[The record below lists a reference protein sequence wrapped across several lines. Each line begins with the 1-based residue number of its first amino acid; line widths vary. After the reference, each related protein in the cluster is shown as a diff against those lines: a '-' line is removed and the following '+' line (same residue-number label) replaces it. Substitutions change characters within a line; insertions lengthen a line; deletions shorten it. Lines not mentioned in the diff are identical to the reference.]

1 MMSKHVGACAAMSLL
16 LAAAPALGQ
25 NSTTVTTSPWTSYV
39 TAAQSEAVSRLK
51 GFSVVLV
58 EGDIRGAAQNDSVPA
73 AAAKALADL
82 KDFLPYKSY
91 RLIDT
96 QWTLGSNRVS
106 SRLRGPD
113 GQEYDL
119 TLNTGGAAF
128 LLAPAGRSN
137 PSNPSTFSGG
147 SLVIANFVLA
157 HAGAVPDRTA
167 ALVSKGLLAPT
178 HADAR
183 AARARAVQD
192 GSLIDTS
199 FRMDIGETVV
209 VGTSRLQGEKAL
221 IVLLTA
227 VGK

>member
-1 MMSKHVGACAAMSLL
+1 MMSIRIAACLAINLL
-16 LAAAPALGQ
+16 VAGTPAFGQ
-25 NSTTVTTSPWTSYV
+25 TGTTVPVSPWANY
-39 TAAQSEAVSRLK
+39 ALQSEAVSGLK

-58 EGDIRGAAQNDSVPA
+58 EGDIRGAAPNDSVPA

-106 SRLRGPD
+106 SRLRGAE

-119 TLNTGGAAF
+119 TLSTAGAAF
-128 LLAPAGRSN
+128 QFATTRSR
-137 PSNPSTFSGG
+137 SLDSASDSKGSVVVSTF
-147 SLVIANFVLA
+147 VLR
-157 HAGAVPDRTA
+157 HAGAVPDRAA
-167 ALVSKGLLAPT
+167 ALISKGLMSPSSPEG
-178 HADAR
+178 R
-183 AARARAVQD
+183 AARAA
-192 GSLIDTS
+192 SLIDTS

-209 VGTSRLQGEKAL
+209 VGTSRLQGDKAL

>member
-25 NSTTVTTSPWTSYV
+25 NSTTVTTSPWAGYV
-39 TAAQSEAVSRLK
+39 AAAQSEAVSRLK

-58 EGDIRGAAQNDSVPA
+58 EGDIRAGAPNDSVPA
-73 AAAKALADL
+73 AAAKALSDL
-82 KDFLPYKSY
+82 KDFLPYRSY

-119 TLNTGGAAF
+119 TLTTGSAAF
-128 LLAPAGRSN
+128 LVAPAVRSNPPSAPAGSKD
-137 PSNPSTFSGG
+137 TV
-147 SLVIANFVLA
+147 VIANFVLRDA
-157 HAGAVPDRTA
+157 AAVPDRTA
-167 ALVSKGLLAPT
+167 ALVSRGLLAPN
-178 HADAR
+178 DPDV
-183 AARARAVQD
+183 RARVLASKNA
-192 GSLIDTS
+192 SLIDTS

>member
-1 MMSKHVGACAAMSLL
+1 MKSKHVGGCAAMTLL
-16 LAAAPALGQ
+16 LAGAPAFGQ
-25 NSTTVTTSPWTSYV
+25 NSTTVTPSPWAGYV
-39 TAAQSEAVSRLK
+39 TATQAEAVSRLK

-58 EGDIRGAAQNDSVPA
+58 EGDIRGGAPNDSVPA

-128 LLAPAGRSN
+128 LVVPALRGTPPSAPAGSKD
-137 PSNPSTFSGG
+137 TV
-147 SLVIANFVLA
+147 VIANFVLRDA
-157 HAGAVPDRTA
+157 AAVPDRTA
-167 ALVSKGLLAPT
+167 ALVSKGLLSPT
-178 HADAR
+178 HPEVR
-183 AARARAVQD
+183 AARSA
-192 GSLIDTS
+192 SLIDTS